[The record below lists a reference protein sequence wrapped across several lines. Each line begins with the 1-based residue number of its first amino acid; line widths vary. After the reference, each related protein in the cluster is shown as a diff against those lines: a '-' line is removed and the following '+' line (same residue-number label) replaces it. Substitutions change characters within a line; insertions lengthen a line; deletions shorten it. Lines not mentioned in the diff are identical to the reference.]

1 MTKYA
6 GKKVLVRGIQSGV
19 YYGTLAEKENQEVEL
34 KNARNIWYWEGANNL
49 LDLAENGV
57 SNPYN
62 CKFSNEVESLVLTD
76 ICEII
81 PCSEKAI
88 TIIEG
93 VKEWIF

>member
-19 YYGTLAEKENQEVEL
+19 YYGTLIEQEKQEVEL

-49 LDLAENGV
+49 HDLAENGV
-57 SNPYN
+57 SKPDN

-76 ICEII
+76 VCEII

-88 TIIEG
+88 KIIEG